1 MHGGCLHGKIPK
13 SNQEYWKAKLQK
25 NVVRDAKNIAKLK
38 ELGWNV
44 VVIWECEVDSVE
56 LDIFF
61 K

>member
-1 MHGGCLHGKIPK
+1 MHGKIPK